1 MPDRRGLAVSS
12 TSVSNGG
19 TGTVNLTLTTTEG
32 FSGGQLTVSVSNGS
46 VANVTTV
53 SYADSLGLTR

>member
-1 MPDRRGLAVSS
+1 M
-12 TSVSNGG
+12 
-19 TGTVNLTLTTTEG
+19 NLTLTTTEG